1 MAGTA
6 RCFRRTASASL
17 ALNSDVLKCA
27 YSASGERSTDAVT
40 AQHGHAAYQRQEGDA
55 TTSTVLSSTVVSDC
69 GAAQS
74 HQRTQQESRES
85 SASATQRRLEAR
97 LSMQHTMQHTMHS
110 MAPRNIQ
117 HGKQWLSA
125 RHGAV
130 RPDSSTAAK
139 IVRRFA
145 ISGRSA
151 LSKVIPA
158 LPSVLALHHSAAQP
172 RVHAESTT
180 ASSPVPRHV
189 LESTPALPPHSPP
202 RRQERARPSDCWQ
215 AVAGLTA

>member
-117 HGKQWLSA
+117 HGKHWLSA

-158 LPSVLALHHSAAQP
+158 LPSVLALHQPHSREYMRKVLQQSCATACTRECTSSP
-172 RVHAESTT
+172 TACT
-180 ASSPVPRHV
+180 ASSARASTAVP
-189 LESTPALPPHSPP
+189 LLAG
-202 RRQERARPSDCWQ
+202 SDLT
-215 AVAGLTA
+215 GLTA